1 MSKME
6 NEVIIQLLNNINE
19 KNLNV
24 PNADNKN
31 KKKDINEKNCCIAAV
46 KYATIG
52 NAYKDRIN
60 NVDVYL
66 VKDENNGVI
75 KTYAYTRCSKTTQEG
90 NTLCHLHSRMDKL
103 NHDGLKIFERD
114 IIPREIND
122 KSRCLAN
129 INDDF
134 FENMGKRGAKK
145 KNGDN
150 NYLFNDENHPILLIL
165 NHKNAKLSTQL
176 TIFATQLLKNNN
188 YVGNNTS
195 VSNEK
200 SKKNND
206 IISSLDLKETIQK
219 PEIIVKSII
228 SSKEEEE
235 EEDEDE
241 DEEEDEEDEEEE
253 EDEEDDEDELE
264 EKSCIEIFT
273 ISKKNLY
280 LDPTDNS
287 IYEPEE
293 DDSGCPIGILT
304 EISKDHHQIIHEDKF
319 CTVLKESFHKKYNK
333 VYCCVI
339 TDSLFDKDLNFI
351 GTRKKIKNNEYKF
364 KFIK

>member
-19 KNLNV
+19 KNLDV
-24 PNADNKN
+24 SKTDNKQ

-52 NAYKDRIN
+52 NAYKDRIQ

-75 KTYAYTRCSKTTQEG
+75 KTNAYTRCSKTTQEG

-103 NHDGLKIFERD
+103 NHDGLKIFEKD
-114 IIPREIND
+114 ILPKENND
-122 KSRCLAN
+122 KSRWLAN

-188 YVGNNTS
+188 YVPTDIPILKEN
-195 VSNEK
+195 
-200 SKKNND
+200 SKKNIETND
-206 IISSLDLKETIQK
+206 MKNLISSISSFNLKENIK
-219 PEIIVKSII
+219 KF
-228 SSKEEEE
+228 
-235 EEDEDE
+235 
-241 DEEEDEEDEEEE
+241 DEEEDEE
-253 EDEEDDEDELE
+253 EDEEDDEDDEDNEDDDEEEDLE

-273 ISKKNLY
+273 INNKNLY
-280 LDPTDNS
+280 LDPIDNF
-287 IYEPEE
+287 IYEPEG
-293 DDSGCPIGILT
+293 DDNGCPIGILT
-304 EISKDHHQIIHEDKF
+304 EISKDHHQIIYQNKF
-319 CTVLKESFHKKYNK
+319 YTVLKESSHKKYDK
-333 VYCCVI
+333 IYSCVI
-339 TDSLFDKDLNFI
+339 TDSLFDKELNFI
-351 GTRKKIKNNEYKF
+351 GTRKKLKDNEYKL

>member
-19 KNLNV
+19 KNLDISKT
-24 PNADNKN
+24 DNKQ

-52 NAYKDRIN
+52 NAYKDRIQN
-60 NVDVYL
+60 IDVYL

-75 KTYAYTRCSKTTQEG
+75 KTNAYTRCSKTTQEG

-103 NHDGLKIFERD
+103 NHNGLKIFEKD
-114 IIPREIND
+114 ILPKENND
-122 KSRCLAN
+122 KSRWLAN

-188 YVGNNTS
+188 YVKNDIPILKEN
-195 VSNEK
+195 
-200 SKKNND
+200 SKKNISNND
-206 IISSLDLKETIQK
+206 INNLISSISLIDLKENN
-219 PEIIVKSII
+219 
-228 SSKEEEE
+228 EEDDEEDEDDE
-235 EEDEDE
+235 EEDED
-241 DEEEDEEDEEEE
+241 DE
-253 EDEEDDEDELE
+253 ELE
-264 EKSCIEIFT
+264 EKSCIEILT
-273 ISKKNLY
+273 INNKNLY
-280 LDPTDNS
+280 LDPIDNS
-287 IYEPEE
+287 IYEPEG
-293 DDSGCPIGILT
+293 DDNGCPIGILT
-304 EISKDHHQIIHEDKF
+304 EISKDHHQIIYQNKF
-319 CTVLKESFHKKYNK
+319 YTVLKESSHKKYDK
-333 VYCCVI
+333 IYSCVI
-339 TDSLFDKDLNFI
+339 TDSLFDKNLNFI
-351 GTRKKIKNNEYKF
+351 GTRKKIKDNEYKL